1 MIVLVFLALLLLSRL
16 MFIIV
21 VNVFERQ
28 TNKSNVVH
36 LNAVKKILNKYG
48 LTNIVMVNFDD
59 EDCFNPANN
68 TISLSQTHN
77 QNSIS
82 SVAIAMHEVGHAL
95 QFNEGWWLYK
105 FRCYLVS
112 LKNVFIYASAIGVG
126 LWLVIDKYKILAL
139 VCIFCLLVC
148 ILVELYVEIDAS
160 KRACKMYREIFETDE
175 YEMRKFKFLLGVA
188 AFTYVID
195 IIDCALSIIYILLNT
210 AGKKEAE

>member
-68 TISLSQTHN
+68 TISLSQSHN

-105 FRCYLVS
+105 FRCYIVS
-112 LKNVFIYASAIGVG
+112 FKNVLIYASAIGIG
-126 LWLVIDKYKILAL
+126 LWFVDDRYKIIAIIS
-139 VCIFCLLVC
+139 IFALLVC
-148 ILVELYVEIDAS
+148 IIVELYVEIDAS
-160 KRACKMYREIFETDE
+160 KRACKMYREMFETDE

-210 AGKKEAE
+210 AGKKEDE